1 MGGKARVDSPILKIM
16 SAITSRIERF
26 KNIFE
31 GLERAH
37 GVTKIGNNNGNG
49 EKIKGQSFVK
59 REPVTEEL
67 WLSHLQGTDSLG
79 VIPIND
85 NNKCKWGCIDIDS
98 YAGFDHKKLIQ
109 KIKLLELPLVVF
121 RSKSGGAHV
130 FLFAENYIE
139 AKVMRDKL
147 TQIKAVLGY
156 GGSEVFPKQT
166 ELKSKDDTG
175 NFLNLPYFNGDDT
188 TRYAFKEDGTAANI
202 EEFYEIYEN
211 KKQLDVGLI
220 KVQRPQSEFS
230 DGPPCIE
237 MLAQNK
243 IGEGGRNNALFH
255 YGVYAK
261 QKWPSEWKSRFTMF
275 NVQAME
281 KPLSDSETDII
292 KNQHDKKD
300 WGYKCNDEPMCSM
313 CDKNLCR
320 TRKFGI
326 GKEIMFPKLT
336 DLQVIDLEDP
346 YYYLNVDGERLYL
359 ENVKYLRQQSL
370 FQEACMKQLR
380 FRPPTLK
387 EKDWVLITNQLLNEA
402 EVTEPAEGM
411 RTEDQLQNHLEEFC
425 LNRLSSTE
433 KSDLPKGGVW
443 TNNGYHHFVYD
454 RFYNQHLMRRRWDLG
469 YSRTGQMLKEK
480 CNCENKR
487 IGKEKISVFV
497 VKEFD
502 KKTDNYQQKKL
513 KEEAPY

>member
-1 MGGKARVDSPILKIM
+1 MIDK
-16 SAITSRIERF
+16 F
-26 KNIFE
+26 KNIFK

-37 GVTKIGNNNGNG
+37 GVTKISTSNGNG

-59 REPVTEEL
+59 REPVTDKL
-67 WLSHLQGTDSLG
+67 WTNHLKGIDSLG

-85 NNKCKWGCIDIDS
+85 DNNCKWGCIDIDS
-98 YAGFDHKKLIQ
+98 YAGFDHKKLIT
-109 KIKLLELPLVVF
+109 KIKSLKLPLVVF

-130 FLFAENYIE
+130 FLFTSEDVE
-139 AKVMRDKL
+139 AKLMRDKL
-147 TQIKAVLGY
+147 NKIKAILGY

-166 ELKSKDDTG
+166 ELKSQDDTG
-175 NFLNLPYFNGDDT
+175 NFLNLPYFNGDNT
-188 TRYAFKEDGTAANI
+188 TRYAFLENGNAASLD
-202 EEFYEIYEN
+202 EFYGLYERN
-211 KKQLDVGLI
+211 VQTLKQLQEIEI
-220 KVQRPQSEFS
+220 KRPESEYS

-237 MLAQNK
+237 TLAANK

-261 QKWPSEWKSRFTMF
+261 QKWPSNWKSKITLF
-275 NVQAME
+275 NATAME
-281 KPLSDSETDII
+281 KPMADSEVQIVI
-292 KNQHDKKD
+292 NQHDKKD
-300 WGYKCNDEPMCSM
+300 WGYKCKDTPMCNM

-320 TRKFGI
+320 TKKYGI
-326 GKEIMFPKLT
+326 GQEILFPGLA

-387 EKDWVLITNQLLNEA
+387 EKDWVLITNQLLNNA
-402 EVTEPAEGM
+402 EVTEPAAGM
-411 RTEDQLQNHLEEFC
+411 KTDDQLNNHLEEYC
-425 LNRLSSTE
+425 LNRTQLDNPV
-433 KSDLPKGGVW
+433 DLPKGGVW
-443 TNNGYHHFVYD
+443 TSEGYHHFVFD
-454 RFYNQHLMRRRWDLG
+454 RFYHQFLMRRRWDLG

-480 CNCENKR
+480 CGCENKR
-487 IGKEKISVFV
+487 VSKEKIRVFA

-502 KKTDNYQQKKL
+502 KKQETKKNIKY
-513 KEEAPY
+513 KEEVPF